1 MNEVTVVEMESAR
14 DTAWWLL
21 ILRGIIATL
30 FGIAVLLWPGITLLT
45 TAVVF
50 ALFILISGV
59 IDIVTSIMSIRKNN
73 TWWLTM
79 LLGILQVAA
88 GAYIAQRPGIT
99 LAVLILVIGFVLVV
113 RGLFEFI
120 AAFDFHGSMRALL
133 IVVGI
138 ITAAAGVFV
147 LRHPQTG
154 GIAFAWVLGIYGLI
168 AGPIAIALGI
178 QTKHFQDELAK
189 TDKKKA

>member
-1 MNEVTVVEMESAR
+1 MKEDVTLVEMETVR

-21 ILRGIIATL
+21 VLRGIFATL
-30 FGIAVLLWPGITLLT
+30 VGIAFLLWPGLSLA
-45 TAVVF
+45 TAAVIF
-50 ALFILISGV
+50 ALFILVSGV
-59 IDIVTSIMSIRKNN
+59 VDIVTSIMSIRKSSS
-73 TWWLTM
+73 WWLTM
-79 LLGILQVAA
+79 LLGVVQVAA

-138 ITAAAGVFV
+138 ITALAGVFV
-147 LRHPQTG
+147 LRNPASG
-154 GIAFAWVLGIYGLI
+154 GLAFAWVIGLYGLI
-168 AGPIAIALGI
+168 AGPIAIGLGI
-178 QTKHFQDELAK
+178 QAKHWQDQLATAK
-189 TDKKKA
+189 

>member
-1 MNEVTVVEMESAR
+1 MNEVTVVEMESVR

-21 ILRGIIATL
+21 IIRGIIATL
-30 FGIAVLLWPGITLLT
+30 FGIAILLWPGLTLLT
-45 TAVVF
+45 AAVVF
-50 ALFILISGV
+50 ALYILISGV

-79 LLGILQVAA
+79 LLGIVQVAA
-88 GAYIAQRPGIT
+88 GAYIAQRPAIT

-138 ITAAAGVFV
+138 ITAVAGVFV

-168 AGPIAIALGI
+168 AGPVSIALGI
-178 QTKHFQDELAK
+178 QTKHWQDELAK
-189 TDKKKA
+189 GKKKA

>member
-1 MNEVTVVEMESAR
+1 MNEVTVVEMESVR

-21 ILRGIIATL
+21 VIRGIIATL
-30 FGIAVLLWPGITLLT
+30 FGMAILLWPGLTLLT
-45 TAVVF
+45 AAVVF

-59 IDIVTSIMSIRKNN
+59 IDIVTSIMSISKNS

-79 LLGILQVAA
+79 LLGIVQVAA
-88 GAYIAQRPGIT
+88 GAYIAQRPQIT
-99 LAVLILVIGFVLVV
+99 LAILILVIGFVLVV

-133 IVVGI
+133 IVVGVV
-138 ITAAAGVFV
+138 TTLAGVFV
-147 LRHPQTG
+147 LRNPVSG
-154 GIAFAWVLGIYGLI
+154 GLAFAWVLGVYGLI

-189 TDKKKA
+189 GKKKA